1 MSKKAN
7 PTVVGT
13 FVLVALGLALA
24 AIVVLGSFRFR
35 DERLH
40 CVAFFPGSLYGLDVG
55 APVTFRGVTIGQVS
69 AVRIGFDPQAQNYY
83 IPVHIAI
90 EQTPDLAGN
99 GGAGRGPKA
108 LRTTLEQLVGQGLRA
123 QLKMTSLLTG
133 KLYIDLALK
142 PGSEA
147 RVQGRE
153 PDLFEVPTLPS
164 GLEQITRKLESLP
177 LSDILNKVAVALDG
191 INSIIN
197 SDAARKSLRNLDTT
211 LGRIDSLA
219 AHVDAELPALT
230 AELRRSA
237 ARIASLATT
246 AEGLLDKT
254 DRELPTM
261 SRDLQQLFASLEQAT
276 VGLTRTLANIEQLTA
291 KDADLAWQLSGSLTE
306 VGKAATSVRRLA
318 DYLRQNPNALLFG
331 QGKEEP

>member
-1 MSKKAN
+1 
-7 PTVVGT
+7 VVGT

-69 AVRIGFDPQAQNYY
+69 AVRIGFDPQAKNYF
-83 IPVHIAI
+83 IPVHLAI

-99 GGAGRGPKA
+99 GGPGRGPKA
-108 LRTTLEQLVGQGLRA
+108 LRATLEQLVGQGLRA

-133 KLYIDLALK
+133 KLYIDLALH

-147 RVQGRE
+147 RVQGRD

-177 LSDILNKVAVALDG
+177 LSDILSKVAVALDG
-191 INSIIN
+191 INCPRSRMN
-197 SDAARKSLRNLDTT
+197 FAGLRPV
-211 LGRIDSLA
+211 S
-219 AHVDAELPALT
+219 PASPPPPKGCWT
-230 AELRRSA
+230 RPTGNCRR
-237 ARIASLATT
+237 
-246 AEGLLDKT
+246 
-254 DRELPTM
+254 
-261 SRDLQQLFASLEQAT
+261 
-276 VGLTRTLANIEQLTA
+276 
-291 KDADLAWQLSGSLTE
+291 
-306 VGKAATSVRRLA
+306 
-318 DYLRQNPNALLFG
+318 
-331 QGKEEP
+331 

>member
-24 AIVVLGSFRFR
+24 AVVVLGSFRFR

-40 CVAFFPGSLYGLDVG
+40 CVAFFPGSLYGLDAG

-69 AVRIGFDPQAQNYY
+69 AVRIGFDPQAKNYF

-108 LRTTLEQLVGQGLRA
+108 LRATLEQLVGQGLRA

-133 KLYIDLALK
+133 KLYIDLALH

-177 LSDILNKVAVALDG
+177 LSEILNKVAVALDG

-197 SDAARKSLRNLDTT
+197 SHEARKSLRTLDTT
-211 LGRIDSLA
+211 LARIDSLA
-219 AHVDAELPALT
+219 AHVDAQLPALT
-230 AELRRSA
+230 ADLRRTA
-237 ARIASLATT
+237 ARVSSLAAT
-246 AEGLLDKT
+246 AENLLDKT

-261 SRDLQQLFASLEQAT
+261 SRDLQQLFTSLEQTAA
-276 VGLTRTLANIEQLTA
+276 GMTRTLANIEQLTA
-291 KDADLAWQLSGSLTE
+291 HDADLAWQLSGSLTE
-306 VGKAATSVRRLA
+306 VGKAAAAVRRLA
-318 DYLRQNPNALLFG
+318 DYLEQNPNALLFG

>member
-1 MSKKAN
+1 MAQALRDPLSRRGSPSA
-7 PTVVGT
+7 PSGCRWRQARAWLAALP
-13 FVLVALGLALA
+13 VLAILGPVLPGLYWALA
-24 AIVVLGSFRFR
+24 
-35 DERLH
+35 
-40 CVAFFPGSLYGLDVG
+40 PSLDLSVWRALWSDV
-55 APVTFRGVTIGQVS
+55 QW
-69 AVRIGFDPQAQNYY
+69 PQ
-83 IPVHIAI
+83 
-90 EQTPDLAGN
+90 
-99 GGAGRGPKA
+99 A

-133 KLYIDLALK
+133 KLYIDLALH

-177 LSDILNKVAVALDG
+177 LSEILNKVAVALDG

-197 SDAARKSLRNLDTT
+197 SHEARKSLRTLDTT
-211 LGRIDSLA
+211 LARIDSLA
-219 AHVDAELPALT
+219 AHVDAQLPALT
-230 AELRRSA
+230 ADLRRTA
-237 ARIASLATT
+237 ARVSSLAAT
-246 AEGLLDKT
+246 AENLLDKT

-261 SRDLQQLFASLEQAT
+261 SRDLQQLFASLEQAVT
-276 VGLTRTLANIEQLTA
+276 GMTRTLANIEQLTA

-318 DYLRQNPNALLFG
+318 DYLQQNPNALLFG

>member
-1 MSKKAN
+1 M
-7 PTVVGT
+7 
-13 FVLVALGLALA
+13 
-24 AIVVLGSFRFR
+24 
-35 DERLH
+35 
-40 CVAFFPGSLYGLDVG
+40 
-55 APVTFRGVTIGQVS
+55 
-69 AVRIGFDPQAQNYY
+69 
-83 IPVHIAI
+83 
-90 EQTPDLAGN
+90 
-99 GGAGRGPKA
+99 
-108 LRTTLEQLVGQGLRA
+108 
-123 QLKMTSLLTG
+123 
-133 KLYIDLALK
+133 
-142 PGSEA
+142 
-147 RVQGRE
+147 QGRE

-276 VGLTRTLANIEQLTA
+276 AGMTRTLANIEQLTA

-318 DYLRQNPNALLFG
+318 DYLQQNPNALLFG